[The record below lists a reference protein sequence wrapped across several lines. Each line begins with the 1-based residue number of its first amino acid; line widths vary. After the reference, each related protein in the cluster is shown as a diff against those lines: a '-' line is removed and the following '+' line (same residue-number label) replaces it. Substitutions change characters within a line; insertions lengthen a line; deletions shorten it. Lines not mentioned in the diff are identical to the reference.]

1 MTRLAVIPG
10 DPIYKYY
17 QKGEIKERYWNPC
30 EIFDEVHILSLNKKD
45 IEPEKVQSLVGR
57 AKLHIHALGR
67 PNVLTLAR
75 YYPKVARFL
84 HELNPDIV
92 RSHGPWHSGSI
103 GVYAAKKVGV
113 PCVNSIH
120 NDIDA
125 MRRFDK
131 RILLRMVEPLEY
143 YTMANASV
151 VICVSNY
158 LHEYAGA
165 HRAKRTVTNYNRV
178 YAAQFRREIPRSKH
192 GPPKIL
198 TVTRLDPQKYP
209 ECLIRAIVS
218 LDAKL
223 KIIGQGTRA
232 EFLHELA
239 RKLGVADRVEFI
251 DMVPNRDIHLH
262 YHDADIFALASHYEG
277 FCIPILEAMASG
289 LPVVACNTNPIPEI
303 LGGEGV
309 VVEKNPKAFEQ
320 AFRDLIA
327 NPDKRIDLGT
337 AAMKRASTLDG
348 ELMEKREAQMFEA
361 FLSKSE
367 DKIERIFA
375 EDFRYIR

>member
-1 MTRLAVIPG
+1 
-10 DPIYKYY
+10 
-17 QKGEIKERYWNPC
+17 
-30 EIFDEVHILSLNKKD
+30 
-45 IEPEKVQSLVGR
+45 
-57 AKLHIHALGR
+57 
-67 PNVLTLAR
+67 
-75 YYPKVARFL
+75 
-84 HELNPDIV
+84 
-92 RSHGPWHSGSI
+92 
-103 GVYAAKKVGV
+103 
-113 PCVNSIH
+113 
-120 NDIDA
+120 
-125 MRRFDK
+125 
-131 RILLRMVEPLEY
+131 
-143 YTMANASV
+143 MANASV

-165 HRAKRTVTNYNRV
+165 HRAKRMVTNYNRV
-178 YAAQFRREIPRSKH
+178 YAAQFRREIPRRKH

-198 TVTRLDPQKYP
+198 TVTRLDPGKYP

-223 KIIGQGTRA
+223 KIIGQGTCA

-327 NPDKRIDLGT
+327 NPDKRTDLGT

-348 ELMEKREAQMFEA
+348 ELMEKTRGPAVRSIHVKIGRQNRANFCRRLPLHPMTRSLGCVQSLKSVWESTQGAQVRN
-361 FLSKSE
+361 SG
-367 DKIERIFA
+367 
-375 EDFRYIR
+375 